1 MAQFFYTYEYDF
13 LVSKNFLVCLHK
25 HSLTH
30 KKSVIQFFAAHIETD
45 TTEWRINYERLQNV
59 AYLSW

>member
-30 KKSVIQFFAAHIETD
+30 KKSVIQFFAAT
-45 TTEWRINYERLQNV
+45 
-59 AYLSW
+59 